1 MGYFSQAGSLLTS
14 VIFGILILIVM
25 LRLLM
30 QAVRADFHNPLSQ
43 GIYRLTNPMIVPFR
57 KFVPAYRSVDL
68 PTIVLL
74 LLLQYLMLT
83 LLNLISG
90 AELQLLRNFVEA
102 PFGLFNLLLNIYLF
116 SILIMVIVSWIQP
129 GGGYNP
135 VLGLINQIIHPI
147 MLPIKKRIAT
157 AGGFDISPM
166 VAIILITL
174 VKMAIPFLYIAVIKT
189 FGFAYGAFDIA
200 VGRY

>member
-1 MGYFSQAGSLLTS
+1 MGYFSQAGSLLIN
-14 VIFGILILIVM
+14 VILGILILIVM

-30 QAVRADFHNPLSQ
+30 QIVRADFHNPLSQ
-43 GIYRLTNPMIVPFR
+43 GIYRLTNPMIDHFR
-57 KFVPAYRSVDL
+57 KIIPTYQSIDL

-90 AELQLLRNFVEA
+90 ADLLILRNFIET

-135 VLGLINQIIHPI
+135 VLGLINQIIQPI
-147 MLPIKKRIAT
+147 MLPIKKRISP
-157 AGGFDISPM
+157 AGGFDLSPM
-166 VAIILITL
+166 IAIILITL

-189 FGFAYGAFDIA
+189 FTLPYGAFEIA